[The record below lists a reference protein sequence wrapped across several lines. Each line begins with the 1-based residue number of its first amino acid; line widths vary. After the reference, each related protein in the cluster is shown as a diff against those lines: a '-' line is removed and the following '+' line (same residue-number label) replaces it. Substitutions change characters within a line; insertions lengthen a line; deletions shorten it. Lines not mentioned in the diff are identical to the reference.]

1 MILYVKRDHCS
12 LLRLTKRFFTTTTT
26 TTKITQHGS
35 TEVHIVGRKK
45 PRKVLSD
52 RLKELRKSSH
62 SENWIK
68 IAQGRYTGELL

>member
-1 MILYVKRDHCS
+1 MILYAKRDHYS

-62 SENWIK
+62 SENWLFLD
-68 IAQGRYTGELL
+68 GESTC